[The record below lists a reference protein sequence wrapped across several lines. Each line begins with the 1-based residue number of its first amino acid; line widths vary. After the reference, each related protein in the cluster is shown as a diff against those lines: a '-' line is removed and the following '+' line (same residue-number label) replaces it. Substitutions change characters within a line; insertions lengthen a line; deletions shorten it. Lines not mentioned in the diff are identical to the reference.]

1 MLMAT
6 SDRHGCSVN
15 TRPLLLVV
23 DDEVD
28 ITETYALYFELHGF
42 EVIKANNGFDALALA
57 ATRVP
62 DMVVSD
68 CMMPNMDGVALSRQL
83 RADARLARTP
93 IILMS
98 GAPERHDLRQGS
110 YDLFLLKP
118 VLLERLLREIRTLL
132 ARLEQ

>member
-1 MLMAT
+1 
-6 SDRHGCSVN
+6 VI
-15 TRPLLLVV
+15 LVV
-23 DDEVD
+23 DDEID

-42 EVIKANNGFDALALA
+42 EIIKANNGFDALTAV

-62 DMVVSD
+62 DLVVSD
-68 CMMPNMDGVALSRQL
+68 CMMPGMDGVALSRQL

-98 GAPERHDLRQGS
+98 GAPERHDLRNGN

-118 VLLERLLREIRTLL
+118 VLLERLLREIRRLL
-132 ARLEQ
+132 GAGQH